1 MKQIK
6 PQSGYVQ
13 TGPLKMYY
21 DVQGSG
27 ANLLLLYGGLCTT
40 DTVSEL
46 RQLLN
51 AKWTTIGVEQQA
63 HGHTADV
70 DRPLRFEQMADD
82 TAAVLR
88 HLDVS
93 ACHAFGWSDGGNVAL
108 GLAIRHPK
116 LIDRLA
122 ICGTNG
128 DNEGL
133 DPKMLKQMQDGL
145 SSDPQK
151 AAASMPTMLRE
162 AYEQVAPRPQDW
174 PVLVQR
180 VFEQAVSFKGWTD
193 DQLKAVK
200 SPVLVMIGD
209 QDIVP
214 VAHANKLYKLFSQSE
229 LAVLPRTDHMASVSR
244 VEWVAIMLG
253 EFLTANLSAP
263 LPMSAN

>member
-27 ANLLLLYGGLCTT
+27 ANLLLLHGGLCTT

-93 ACHAFGWSDGGNVAL
+93 ACHTFGITWAAGQVMSWREAGIPEPL
-108 GLAIRHPK
+108 LTK
-116 LIDRLA
+116 RLA
-122 ICGTNG
+122 AVGRRAI
-128 DNEGL
+128 
-133 DPKMLKQMQDGL
+133 PDGL
-145 SSDPQK
+145 SSR
-151 AAASMPTMLRE
+151 AN
-162 AYEQVAPRPQDW
+162 
-174 PVLVQR
+174 
-180 VFEQAVSFKGWTD
+180 
-193 DQLKAVK
+193 
-200 SPVLVMIGD
+200 
-209 QDIVP
+209 
-214 VAHANKLYKLFSQSE
+214 AHGRGIRSL
-229 LAVLPRTDHMASVSR
+229 
-244 VEWVAIMLG
+244 
-253 EFLTANLSAP
+253 
-263 LPMSAN
+263 